1 MLEATE
7 QCQDPVL
14 AESTVPEIPQPETP
28 LQDETGLTDK
38 IVRLWQEH
46 NDYKAS
52 IRHQTQDL
60 RTLRTELGKRLAEM
74 KEVLAKPGRS
84 GQWSSWLKER
94 KIPRAT
100 ADRLVT
106 NYERSLK
113 PNGNRLT
120 ESISEPTE
128 AEIQKLFAKM
138 FPELRRVLRTPQSV
152 YRFIDLLTLSSDG
165 TCRRLTEEGLLLMK
179 PLPQSESGAQQDL
192 TMELSSGEPLID
204 STLSPAQRMVESD
217 GELM

>member
-1 MLEATE
+1 MLETIE
-7 QCQDPVL
+7 QYQDPVL
-14 AESTVPEIPQPETP
+14 TESEVPEIPQPETP
-28 LQDETGLTDK
+28 SQAEIALTDQ
-38 IVRLWQEH
+38 IVELWQVH
-46 NDYKAS
+46 NGYKAS

-106 NYERSLK
+106 NYERSL
-113 PNGNRLT
+113 NLDGNRLI

-128 AEIQKLFAKM
+128 AEIQKFFAKV
-138 FPELRRVLRTPQSV
+138 FPKLRWVLRTPQSV
-152 YRFIDLLTLSSDG
+152 YCFIDLLSLSSDG
-165 TCRRLTEEGLLLMK
+165 TCRRLTEEGILLIK
-179 PLPQSESGAQQDL
+179 PLTQSDSDARQDL
-192 TMELSSGEPLID
+192 AMAPSPGETAIESQMVSAP
-204 STLSPAQRMVESD
+204 SMVESD